1 MPRSS
6 NAPAPETGQAR
17 VRPDLEP
24 LVRELAALPPAVRRS
39 VVSAAEQAAH
49 RARPTVTWDEFDRAR
64 GAVTLGG
71 NAVDDCDDLYD
82 GT

>member
-6 NAPAPETGQAR
+6 NAPAPNSVQER

-39 VVSAAEQAAH
+39 VVSAAEQDAE
-49 RARPTVTWDEFDRAR
+49 RAKPIVPSDEFDRAR
-64 GAVTLGG
+64 GVVSLGG
-71 NAVDDCDDLYD
+71 HAVDDCDSLYD